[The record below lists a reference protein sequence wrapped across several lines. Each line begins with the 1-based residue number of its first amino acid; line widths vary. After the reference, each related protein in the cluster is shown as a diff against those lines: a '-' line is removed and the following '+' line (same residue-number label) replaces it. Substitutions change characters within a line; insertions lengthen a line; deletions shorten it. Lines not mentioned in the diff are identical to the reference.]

1 MSFMYIIFCQK
12 CHDVIG
18 NCELYSLYILY
29 SFTLFVMS
37 FDYAIPKSATSHLQ
51 KMKLMDETAPH
62 KYTVSRYDF
71 LDYSS

>member
-18 NCELYSLYILY
+18 NCELYSPYILY

-37 FDYAIPKSATSHLQ
+37 FDYAIPKKCHTS
-51 KMKLMDETAPH
+51 
-62 KYTVSRYDF
+62 
-71 LDYSS
+71 SSTNEVDG